1 MIVVNYNGVVS
12 GLKDKTLLRA
22 FCGTAGLQ
30 LVGRGLSVIS
40 GILFARLLGPEDFGR
55 YSFVFSIMMLAVM
68 PVSAGMPQLII
79 RELGSSRF
87 GKDGA
92 YIKGLL
98 RWSTLYILIVSTL
111 VILGLVGL
119 TQAKVWEPRICYL
132 VLIAAVLVPFRGL
145 LEKQGAVFNGL
156 QRPELAQLPVLILT
170 PLLAIIVVAVGYLF
184 RVHIDSQFLMY
195 AQVVTYIV
203 SFCAISLVLNKVL
216 ARLELGSSYEF
227 KIKQWHASLLPFTVL
242 VIVGTMNNE
251 LATVFLGFLGSKE
264 SVAYFKVSMQ
274 AIVLLALGLQAVN
287 AVSGPRIARLYK
299 QGNMAETQKVLT
311 QSVRLSVAS
320 SVPFALLLI
329 VFGKPLVTLL
339 FGAEYIPAAKLISIL
354 CIGQIVNVMMGSVGL
369 VLNMTGNERY
379 SLKALLITLSITI
392 LLLFLLIPRFQA
404 VGAAVAVS
412 CSLIIWNLIMAYDV
426 YKLTKLKTWIR
437 F

>member
-1 MIVVNYNGVVS
+1 MGHS
-12 GLKDKTLLRA
+12 SSLKEKSLLRA

-55 YSFVFSIMMLAVM
+55 YSFVFSIMMLAVL

-79 RELGSSRF
+79 REIGSSRLD
-87 GKDGA
+87 KDGA

-119 TQAKVWEPRICYL
+119 TQFNIWEPQVCNLI
-132 VLIAAVLVPFRGL
+132 LIAMVLVPFRGL

-156 QRPELAQLPVLILT
+156 HRPELAQLPVLILT
-170 PLLAIIVVAVGYLF
+170 PLLAIIVVALGYLF
-184 RVHIDSQFLMY
+184 QAKIDSQFLIY
-195 AQVVTYIV
+195 AQIITYIG
-203 SFCAISLVLNKVL
+203 SFCAVLYVLNKVL
-216 ARLELGSSYEF
+216 TSLELGSGYEF
-227 KIKQWHASLLPFTVL
+227 NVKQWHRSLLPFTIL
-242 VIVGTMNNE
+242 VIMGTMNNE

-264 SVAYFKVSMQ
+264 SVAYFRVAMQ

-287 AVSGPRIARLYK
+287 SVTGPRIARLYR
-299 QGNMAETQKVLT
+299 QGKMAETQKVLT

-329 VFGKPLVTLL
+329 VFGEPLVTLL
-339 FGAEYIPAAKLISIL
+339 FGVEYIPAAKLISIL

-369 VLNMTGNERY
+369 VLNMTGNEKY
-379 SLKALLITLSITI
+379 TLKAQLITLLITV
-392 LLLFLLIPRFQA
+392 LLLCLLIPKFQA

-412 CSLIIWNLIMAYDV
+412 CGLIVWNLIMAYDV